1 MVSLASR
8 LHPLSPIPAAVSP
21 QLVTTPSPSPK
32 GIILPKGIITPTIS
46 DPPLNPS
53 VPTSDGM
60 AGQSLIIVRDA
71 HGSNFM
77 HDACYLLLREK

>member
-1 MVSLASR
+1 M
-8 LHPLSPIPAAVSP
+8 SP
-21 QLVTTPSPSPK
+21 QLVNPLPISSPK